1 MTTPPVDTKPAEPP
15 KQAEPPKEPRS
26 KIPAFIT
33 GGLAVA
39 AVGVGTV
46 FGILAL
52 GKQSSFKDS
61 PNADTADTGENFAL
75 VADMSFGIAITLGV
89 TSLVLFLTND
99 DEPAKPA
106 AAAALPKK
114 SSPWKNFTLAP
125 VVTSQGG
132 GAGASFRF

>member
-1 MTTPPVDTKPAEPP
+1 MLALFWDS
-15 KQAEPPKEPRS
+15 QRRRPR
-26 KIPAFIT
+26 A
-33 GGLAVA
+33 GVRLATHLALLALLLAAIGVA
-39 AVGVGTV
+39 APVLSPWIAGPIAFAGV
-46 FGILAL
+46 
-52 GKQSSFKDS
+52 
-61 PNADTADTGENFAL
+61 
-75 VADMSFGIAITLGV
+75 IAITLGV

-99 DEPAKPA
+99 DEPAKP